1 MLVILRGPGV
11 GLSMADWG
19 DPRHGKFMSDEPK
32 QTEPAKPEKVWEPKT
47 FNYSTTQAS
56 GPAWMTAAAI
66 GLLAIAQIWPV
77 FRVDPAPPGPAP
89 APVVVVPVK
98 VEPTDAIA
106 TKDGIRL
113 DAERTKLLCDLVNAG
128 DGQFILR
135 YQPVGKPELTRT
147 IVVSGGIE
155 PKPPIPPFP
164 PEPKPDPPEPAPIP
178 VEGFRVLI
186 VYENNPSEAAAVLTK
201 EQRGAMSSQA
211 VRSYLDSK
219 CAKGKDG
226 KTPEWRMWDQHVD
239 ATNETDV
246 WKDAMKMPR
255 NVLPWIVISDGKAG
269 FSGPLP
275 ANEAELLALLKK
287 YGGA

>member
-1 MLVILRGPGV
+1 MTMPDPK
-11 GLSMADWG
+11 SNTKEWG
-19 DPRHGKFMSDEPK
+19 FL
-32 QTEPAKPEKVWEPKT
+32 AV
-47 FNYSTTQAS
+47 
-56 GPAWMTAAAI
+56 I
-66 GLLAIAQIWPV
+66 GLVLATQLGTIGVTVYDRWKN
-77 FRVDPAPPGPAP
+77 DPTP
-89 APVVVVPVK
+89 APVVVPK
-98 VEPTDAIA
+98 VEPVVITPEDAIA
-106 TKDGIRL
+106 TLDGIRL
-113 DAERTKLLCDLVNAG
+113 NSERTKLLCDLVNAG
-128 DGQFILR
+128 SGQFVLR

-155 PKPPIPPFP
+155 PKPPTPPFP

-186 VYENNPSEAAAVLTK
+186 VYENNPSDPAAVLTK

-239 ATNETDV
+239 ATNETEV

-287 YGGA
+287 YGER